1 MPPKRK
7 AASKLSKLIED
18 DVDVDELIDPQL
30 DAPEDRDTA
39 APPAKRARRG
49 RKADATVT
57 SVPVTTTARRTA
69 RQKRSP
75 VAKPKKQP
83 TKRPAK
89 ATRVTAEEEAEGH
102 EGSEAEYPE
111 ENNGVGENQTASEDE
126 LDSPK
131 TVTKPSK
138 AQTRSGGL
146 ARKETETAG
155 HVLTDG
161 EFEYTPGSKK
171 GRQQPKA
178 RGGGRKAGRQPQP
191 PPEPEE
197 DGASVPE
204 VDETAAEIEETV
216 LDQVQSSPLKGAT
229 TKSPYRRFT
238 TQGNRRKSVRIEEP
252 GETEATLRR
261 KLGDTTKKLENA
273 EARYRSLREVG
284 IVEANANMDKLR
296 RQCEVTTAGIYD
308 MSFTLKYSTNLFA

>member
-7 AASKLSKLIED
+7 AASKLSKLIDD

-30 DAPEDRDTA
+30 DVPEDPDTA
-39 APPAKRARRG
+39 APPAKRARGG
-49 RKADATVT
+49 RKAAAAAT
-57 SVPVTTTARRTA
+57 SVPATTTTRQTA
-69 RQKRSP
+69 RQRRSP

-83 TKRPAK
+83 TKRAAK
-89 ATRVTAEEEAEGH
+89 ATRAAVEEEAEGH
-102 EGSEAEYPE
+102 EGSEVEYSGE
-111 ENNGVGENQTASEDE
+111 YNGVGESQTASEDE

-138 AQTRSGGL
+138 AQTRSGRL
-146 ARKETETAG
+146 AQKETETAA

-171 GRQQPKA
+171 GRQQTKA
-178 RGGGRKAGRQPQP
+178 RRGGRKVGRQPQP

-216 LDQVQSSPLKGAT
+216 LHQVQSSPLKGALA
-229 TKSPYRRFT
+229 KSPYRRST

-252 GETEATLRR
+252 GESEATLRR

-273 EARYRSLREVG
+273 EARYRNLREVG

-296 RQCEVTTAGIYD
+296 KQCEATTAGTYD
-308 MSFTLKYSTNLFA
+308 MSFHVEESN